1 MSVGVLFAGTM
12 LVCCLGLITGGPE
25 DEEQK
30 RYVVN
35 FHFMYNICCH
45 KLCDLGNILIF
56 CHSTK

>member
-25 DEEQK
+25 DEERK

-35 FHFMYNICCH
+35 FHFTYNICMYAPFH
-45 KLCDLGNILIF
+45 YGLILR
-56 CHSTK
+56 